1 MEFKKYWFS
10 LIEIIIAIFVITVWV
25 LWIYKLIN
33 SNMLLLSNSQENL
46 ELQSLVQPFRE
57 CVEVLFERNRDD
69 FNSTNAPIGY
79 DFSVDFWDDLLWCNK
94 SNYNPEYS
102 FSWVTI
108 DNTTYYMYAKVTL
121 NNDEKIKM
129 ALNIFSDKGNYLY
142 WSWSNSENKYLL
154 IYK

>member
-46 ELQSLVQPFRE
+46 ELQTLNQPLRE
-57 CVEVLFERNRDD
+57 CINYLFETKRDD
-69 FNSTNAPIGY
+69 FNTKTINSS
-79 DFSVDFWDDLLWCNK
+79 FSVNFWNDLLWCEIWTYDDNF
-94 SNYNPEYS
+94 S
-102 FSWVTI
+102 FTWVTI
-108 DNTTYYMYAKVTL
+108 DNTTYFMYAKVTL
-121 NNDEKIKM
+121 NNSDKIKM
-129 ALNIFSDKGNYLY
+129 AINIFSDKENFLY
-142 WSWSNSENKYLL
+142 STGSNSQDKYLL